1 MPTFQYTAVQQAD
14 GRKTT
19 GSLDAL
25 SRSQALQSLGKM
37 GLRPLKLEDK
47 EAGASA
53 AKDAQDDG
61 NIKLKP
67 GDLILFT
74 EELSDLLEAGLPLEP
89 ALRSMEKRDESSSLT
104 RVTSRLRRDVCDGTS
119 LGVGLR
125 RASPSFDDLYCNLAT
140 AGEASGALPSI
151 LRKQAE
157 FLASSFELRRQ
168 FRMAMIYPAF
178 LLTAGIVLTIV
189 VVMVLLPELREIF
202 ESSNQPVPP
211 AAQFLLSGVDFLTR
225 WWWLMLFALV
235 TAVVTG
241 LQWTRQ
247 EKNRPKWDEFQWRIP
262 LYGNLLQA
270 RFNVQLTDT
279 LSNLVGN
286 GLPLMRALEL
296 TRNTFSNLHMRSKL
310 DAVYALVADGAS
322 FSGALRRVGGFSP
335 ALMDM
340 VSVGEHT
347 GDMRNSLD
355 NASKRFERE
364 LANRISMMQALVQ
377 PVIICLMAVLVG
389 GMVYL
394 MITAIFD
401 ALTSVSADMG

>member
-14 GRKTT
+14 GRKTS
-19 GSLDAL
+19 GSLEAL
-25 SRSQALQSLGKM
+25 SRSQALQALGRM

-47 EAGASA
+47 LGGVAGVQ
-53 AKDAQDDG
+53 KVDDDA

-74 EELSDLLEAGLPLEP
+74 EELADLLEAGLPLEP
-89 ALRSMEKRDESSSLT
+89 ALRSMENRDETSSLT

-119 LGVGLR
+119 LGVALR

-140 AGEASGALPSI
+140 AGEASGALPAI

-178 LLTAGIVLTIV
+178 LMVAGITLTVIV
-189 VVMVLLPELREIF
+189 VMILLPELREIF
-202 ESSNQPVPP
+202 ESSNQAPP
-211 AAQFLLSGVDFLTR
+211 AAAQFLMNSVDFIGR

-241 LQWTRQ
+241 WQWTKS
-247 EKNRPKWDEFQWRIP
+247 EKNRPKWDAFQWRIP
-262 LYGNLLQA
+262 LFGSLLQA
-270 RFNVQLTDT
+270 RFNVQLSDT

-296 TRNTFSNLHMRSKL
+296 TRNTFANLFVRAKL
-310 DAVYALVADGAS
+310 DAVYDLVADGAS
-322 FSGALRRVGGFSP
+322 FSGALRKVGGFAP

-347 GDMRNSLD
+347 GDMKNSLQ

-389 GMVYL
+389 SMVYL

-401 ALTSVSADMG
+401 ALSSVSAGM